1 MGTFNQIE
9 YENSMLSM
17 KNTPINPL
25 TGRAE
30 GMTQW
35 VRSDTTAQCHP
46 MYKPIGEITIL
57 L

>member
-17 KNTPINPL
+17 KGKMINPL

-30 GMTQW
+30 GETAW
-35 VRSDTTAQCHP
+35 IRTDTAAPVHP